1 MAKKSEKNK
10 PLNRI
15 LSETRNLIGKE
26 CKLKFTTRELSKKA
40 DVNLASIN
48 YYYNS
53 KGQLVDVVEKDFH
66 KMIQDVYAEL
76 ENTKRNAKENLT
88 EWAEKLVKLFIDLP
102 GVMYIWPWKVIIGK
116 DADRTLLDMLYSK
129 NNLLTKTLSKA
140 LPKAK
145 PEIVNFKSISLVT
158 NLMNPFIYVR
168 GKTAESNQYFNMNN
182 EKSRKQ
188 YVELVLNEAL
198 S

>member
-66 KMIQDVYAEL
+66 KMIEDVYVEL
-76 ENTKRNAKENLT
+76 ENNKRNAKENLT
-88 EWAEKLVKLFIDLP
+88 AWAEKMVKLFIDLP
-102 GVMYIWPWKVIIGK
+102 GVMYIWPWKVITGK
-116 DADRTLLDMLYSK
+116 DADRTLLDMFYSK
-129 NNLLTKTLSKA
+129 NNLVTKTLSKA
-140 LPKAK
+140 LPKVK
-145 PEIVNFKSISLVT
+145 PEIVNFKSIALVT
-158 NLMNPFIYVR
+158 NLMNPFIYVK
-168 GKTAESNQYFNMNN
+168 GKTTETNQYFNMSN

-188 YVELVLNEAL
+188 YLELVLKEAL